1 MVPRVEI
8 EEIPDGLSIRSVR
21 SGSMLYALF
30 SAVVTGA
37 VVYFLGRMYFHRPAL
52 IVLTILAATWG
63 SSRWWRAVRV
73 ELRITR
79 LEMQVIGHLW
89 SGPSLNRHIP
99 LASIRR
105 LEYRPNLGE
114 GESDRPSGLY
124 VEQRWKSDC
133 VLPHLDE
140 GQTRQAIDAIYRR
153 FPMIPILPEQKDR
166 DLFGRDLITLDLGS
180 TEKPDARAHL

>member
-1 MVPRVEI
+1 MVPRGEI

-63 SSRWWRAVRV
+63 SSRWWRMVRV

-79 LEMQVIGHLW
+79 LEMQVIGHLR
-89 SGPSLNRHIP
+89 SDRSLNRHIP
-99 LASIRR
+99 LASIRH
-105 LEYRPNLGE
+105 LEYRPGRGD
-114 GESDRPSGLY
+114 GESGQPAGLY
-124 VEQRWKSDC
+124 VVQRWKADC

-140 GQTRQAIDAIYRR
+140 KQTHQAIDAIYRC
-153 FPMIPILPEQKDR
+153 FPFIPVPPER
-166 DLFGRDLITLDLGS
+166 DVSGRDFVTLDPNLPR
-180 TEKPDARAHL
+180 KADATIHL